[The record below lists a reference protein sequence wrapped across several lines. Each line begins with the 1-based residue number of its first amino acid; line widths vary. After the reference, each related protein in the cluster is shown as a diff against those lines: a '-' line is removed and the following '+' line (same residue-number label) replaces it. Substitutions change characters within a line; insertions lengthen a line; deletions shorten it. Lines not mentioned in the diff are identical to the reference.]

1 MKNFNKTLLAAALLA
16 AGTGAANAAIVYGDA
31 TGSEAFLQVYDSS
44 QKLTFDYDLGIT
56 LAQLKA
62 GLASQTFDF
71 SKDANWNTFHGAN
84 FNAATT
90 QFAVADGYKTT
101 AYFTSNLNPPVF
113 ANTTLLLNAGNSIG
127 SQAANINI
135 NTISAGTSIL
145 VADTASAGTGQW
157 ATDAAG
163 QNTPDTLWGASGNQQ
178 VAINYGATG
187 NFFGA
192 AFDLATKL
200 PATTEIG
207 HFTLNGSA
215 LTFAPGSVSAV
226 PLPAAVWMF
235 GAGLMGLLRLNR
247 RKSAAI

>member
-1 MKNFNKTLLAAALLA
+1 MKNFNKTLLAVALLT
-16 AGTGAANAAIVYGDA
+16 AGAGAANAAIVSGSA

-62 GLASQTFDF
+62 GIGSQTFDF

-90 QFAVADGYKTT
+90 QFAVADGYSTQ

-113 ANTTLLLNAGNSIG
+113 GQTLALYNGATAIG
-127 SQAANINI
+127 TQAANISK
-135 NTISAGTSIL
+135 NTISAGTSVL

-157 ATDAAG
+157 AVDAAG
-163 QNTPDTLWGASGNQQ
+163 QATPETLWGSSGDQQ

-187 NFFGA
+187 NFFGITLVGK
-192 AFDLATKL
+192 F

-207 HFTLNGSA
+207 HFTLAGSA

-235 GAGLMGLLRLNR
+235 GAGLMGMLRLSR